1 MNDLIVPGS
10 YVMHPKKKSW
20 GIGQVQSKIK
30 DIITIN
36 FENCGKKTI
45 NGEKID
51 LIIVKN
57 E

>member
-30 DIITIN
+30 GIITIN